1 MLRDRHRPV
10 SGLRQWNLGIDG
22 SLSLRE
28 VSAMKDSVNAVR
40 LPTGDDSIAPVT
52 ILDAQGQ
59 VVRVVDADEFRRI
72 HPKNVTARYPMAAP
86 RRRHREG
93 AAS

>member
-1 MLRDRHRPV
+1 MLRDRQRPV

-28 VSAMKDSVNAVR
+28 ISAMNDSANAVR
-40 LPTGDDSIAPVT
+40 LPSGDESIAPVT

-59 VVRVVDADEFRRI
+59 VVRVVAADEFRRI
-72 HPKNVTARYPMAAP
+72 HPRAATARFPMAAV
-86 RRRHREG
+86 RRRHRDG